1 VIEQDD
7 DLLMHF
13 NGIDVFRT
21 DGNEEGDDIIPAGG
35 VTSNFS
41 FGFNFNSPV
50 RGESTH
56 NKDTQN
62 EETFGF
68 NFNF

>member
-1 VIEQDD
+1 MIEQDD

-13 NGIDVFRT
+13 NGIDVFQT
-21 DGNEEGDDIIPAGG
+21 GGNEGDDVIPTGG

-50 RGESTH
+50 RGETTH